1 MAASKGNGLRLEGV
15 AEAEAVERL
24 LDRHARVDRPR
35 LELLWSY
42 YRNAMRCP
50 GGSRRWFGSSSGG
63 GCGGGGGGL
72 LGARGS
78 WGGGRA
84 YAMAQAA
91 GLPDRLRGVDAG
103 SSRALLDDRLR
114 GALAGS
120 AAEVVIEN
128 DIAWRVHTMVEF
140 MFGKPIEFVSTA
152 RDARLRGLI
161 ERVLDAVWEAS
172 GGIVLMQDAGLLGNV
187 FGHVDFL
194 VRPTPGGGGGDGFA
208 LAGTVVGGGDSDE
221 RDERAE
227 SVAREAAGAVRVEAV
242 DARRGFGVL
251 SDSDF
256 RRLEGY
262 VLRYRRGMI
271 GGGGGGDEGCWR
283 EPDAQ
288 RRAGLLERIVGRR
301 DVLGSSAG
309 GGGVVVTE
317 LISGGVWRVYEDSG
331 DGPVL
336 VGERSTGLGDS
347 SIPVAHVQNLSQPF
361 MYGGLSEVEPLIPLQ
376 DELNTRLSDRARRVT
391 MQSFNMY
398 LAKGIEGFADVP
410 VGPGQVWSTDN
421 VDASIES
428 FGGDAES
435 PSEERHIEEIR
446 EALDKQSGVPPLATG
461 VVKAKVGNLSSEN
474 ALRLTLTGLLSR
486 TARKQVTYGRG
497 ISEVCRLVLG
507 MLDEAGILETDPVD
521 RGVRVRWP
529 EPLPVSES
537 DRLNVAKLKTELGV
551 DRERVLGELGYVDGV
566 AEGGGVEPVA

>member
-1 MAASKGNGLRLEGV
+1 MAAIKGLGLRLEGV
-15 AEAEAVERL
+15 ADAEAVERL

-50 GGSRRWFGSSSGG
+50 GGSRRGFGSSSGG
-63 GCGGGGGGL
+63 GCGNGGGGL

-194 VRPTPGGGGGDGFA
+194 VRPTPGGSGGDGFA
-208 LAGTVVGGGDSDE
+208 LAGSVAGSDE

-242 DARRGFGVL
+242 
-251 SDSDF
+251 
-256 RRLEGY
+256 
-262 VLRYRRGMI
+262 M
-271 GGGGGGDEGCWR
+271 
-283 EPDAQ
+283 
-288 RRAGLLERIVGRR
+288 
-301 DVLGSSAG
+301 
-309 GGGVVVTE
+309 
-317 LISGGVWRVYEDSG
+317 
-331 DGPVL
+331 
-336 VGERSTGLGDS
+336 
-347 SIPVAHVQNLSQPF
+347 
-361 MYGGLSEVEPLIPLQ
+361 
-376 DELNTRLSDRARRVT
+376 
-391 MQSFNMY
+391 
-398 LAKGIEGFADVP
+398 
-410 VGPGQVWSTDN
+410 
-421 VDASIES
+421 
-428 FGGDAES
+428 
-435 PSEERHIEEIR
+435 
-446 EALDKQSGVPPLATG
+446 
-461 VVKAKVGNLSSEN
+461 
-474 ALRLTLTGLLSR
+474 
-486 TARKQVTYGRG
+486 
-497 ISEVCRLVLG
+497 
-507 MLDEAGILETDPVD
+507 
-521 RGVRVRWP
+521 RGVD
-529 EPLPVSES
+529 SEC
-537 DRLNVAKLKTELGV
+537 
-551 DRERVLGELGYVDGV
+551 
-566 AEGGGVEPVA
+566 